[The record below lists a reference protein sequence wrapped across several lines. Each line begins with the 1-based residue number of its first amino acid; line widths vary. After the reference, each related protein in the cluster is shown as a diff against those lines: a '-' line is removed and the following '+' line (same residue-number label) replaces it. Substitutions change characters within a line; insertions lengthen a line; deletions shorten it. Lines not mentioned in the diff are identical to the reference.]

1 MINPKTQRFMAER
14 VGARIRSEKVDHTPL
29 VTAPNV
35 VVEVILDAVA
45 NV

>member
-14 VGARIRSEKVDHTPL
+14 IGARIRSEKVDHTPL